1 MTGCYR
7 GGVKLMVKLVS
18 SDIKQEMIF
27 AAQLVN
33 LYKRD
38 RDIRLNSYYFGNF
51 EAYYLVYVQLLGM
64 FCEYGL
70 DKDGE
75 YVAISSLD
83 FFDGAANIKVLGM

>member
-1 MTGCYR
+1 MTGSR
-7 GGVKLMVKLVS
+7 GGGVKLMVKHIAS
-18 SDIKQEMIF
+18 EIKQEMIF

-38 RDIRLNSYYFGNF
+38 RESRLNSYYFGNF

-75 YVAISSLD
+75 YVVISSLD
-83 FFDGAANIKVLGM
+83 FFDGGANIKVLGM